1 MRTGAGS
8 THGGMGSMARVV
20 RVLSVGLGAGGLLVT
35 LAACHP
41 GKQVLVDV
49 IHLPSKV
56 HVPSQVKEVWVEEF
70 HGPVECAKPFKPKL
84 DTKVTESEV
93 YKVAIPGLSLPEE
106 TLTVKGAVTTCALS
120 MGSGTLNSEV
130 SAWYMGNQ
138 VHQEV
143 VNEHTN
149 RPGAPQNEVRDVLV
163 DRVTNRTAKALL
175 PMKRKEIRTFF
186 PVDGDSDLGVAA
198 AAAGNWTAAIES
210 FGKQI
215 KEKPTEHRAWY
226 NRGIAYEVTRQFKAA
241 VKDLQKAIELKRRDE
256 YVEALARV
264 GKEMED
270 DKTIETIKKNAE

>member
-8 THGGMGSMARVV
+8 TQGGRGRLARIG
-20 RVLSVGLGAGGLLVT
+20 RTLLVGLGAGGLLLT
-35 LAACHP
+35 LAACQP

-49 IHLPSKV
+49 LHPPLKV
-56 HVPSQVKEVWVEEF
+56 RVPSQVKEVWVEEF
-70 HGPVECAKPFKPKL
+70 QGPVECAKPFKPKL
-84 DTKVTESEV
+84 TTKETESEV
-93 YKVAIPGLSLPEE
+93 YKPAVPGLSLPEE

-120 MGSGTLNSEV
+120 MGSGTPNSEV

-138 VHQEV
+138 IHQEV

-163 DRVTNRTAKALL
+163 DRVVSRTAKALF

-186 PVDGDSDLGVAA
+186 PVDGDGDIGVSA

-210 FGKQI
+210 FGKHI

-241 VKDLQKAIELKRRDE
+241 LKDLQKAIELKRRDE

-264 GKEMED
+264 GKAMQDE
-270 DKTIETIKKNAE
+270 KTIEAITKNAE